1 MDRHDASKTY
11 AGAMPRTFEIKKK
24 IFELERDHFVTPSF
38 FREYSKVLLNAFH
51 DLRILDGEGKLRE
64 VPIWYGNAERAI
76 AKIFEG
82 RNLNLPAVTL
92 TIQTIDED
100 TDRRRPD
107 FNIEFRTVYDEER
120 RLAQRFAWTAPKAV
134 TLTYNVNLWS
144 KYVEDMNQ
152 LVEYIQL
159 KFRPH
164 YRVQTKF
171 NDYTPAF
178 LGAISDNSAYEAP
191 DTEERVLKKSA
202 SITLDTYVP
211 SRQYLLAANG
221 DIELFN
227 FDVSID
233 GTGFDSSGSTYES
246 LVTSGNA

>member
-1 MDRHDASKTY
+1 MDKHDASKNY
-11 AGAMPRTFEIKKK
+11 GSLPRTFDIKKK
-24 IFELERDHFVTPSF
+24 IFELEQDRFVTPEF
-38 FREYSKVLLNAFH
+38 FRAYTKALLRAFN
-51 DLRILDGEGKLRE
+51 DVRILDGEGKLKE

-76 AKIFEG
+76 AKIYEG
-82 RNLNLPAVTL
+82 RNLNLPAMTV

-107 FNIEFRTVYDEER
+107 FNIEFRTHYDTKHK
-120 RLAQRFAWTAPKAV
+120 LAQRYAWTAPKAV
-134 TLTYNVNLWS
+134 TLTFNINLWA
-144 KYVEDMNQ
+144 KYLEDMNQ
-152 LVEYIQL
+152 LVEYLQL

-164 YRVQTKF
+164 YRVQTPF

-191 DTEERVLKKSA
+191 DTEERILKKSA

-211 SRQYLLAANG
+211 SRQYLIASNG

-227 FDVSID
+227 FDVEIEEVND
-233 GTGFDSSGSTYES
+233 GTTYES
-246 LVTSGNA
+246 LVTSGNE